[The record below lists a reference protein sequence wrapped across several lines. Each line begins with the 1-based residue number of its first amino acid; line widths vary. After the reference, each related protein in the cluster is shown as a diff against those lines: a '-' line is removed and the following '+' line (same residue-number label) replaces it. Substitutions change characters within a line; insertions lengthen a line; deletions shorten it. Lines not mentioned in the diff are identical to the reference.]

1 MAAGQRRAAVNGR
14 KHGASLLRIRLP
26 QKRRR
31 ELALPAS
38 DGEKGSTRLVRPSV
52 SVWQNKKVGSFCRIF
67 PL

>member
-31 ELALPAS
+31 ELALPVS
-38 DGEKGSTRLVRPSV
+38 DGKRGEAG
-52 SVWQNKKVGSFCRIF
+52 KKADWTDAAFVPI
-67 PL
+67 